1 MHVQPDSW
9 FARTQNQ
16 ALAQAPISQLLNA
29 SIEQLDLVAESL
41 IMNYQGLADFI
52 NPAGCIQGGM
62 LVAMLDDAMAT
73 LAQVPLAHGC
83 FAPTLS
89 MNVNFLRSAKTGSL
103 QVRALFV
110 RRGKDIFCIEGNLYQ
125 GENLVATASALSQV
139 KSA

>member
-52 NPAGCIQGGM
+52 NPAGSIQGGM

-73 LAQVPLAHGC
+73 LAQVPLAHRC

-89 MNVNFLRSAKTGSL
+89 MSVTFLRSAKAGSL
-103 QVRALFV
+103 QVRARFV
-110 RRGKDIFCIEGNLYQ
+110 RRGKDIFCIKGNLYQ